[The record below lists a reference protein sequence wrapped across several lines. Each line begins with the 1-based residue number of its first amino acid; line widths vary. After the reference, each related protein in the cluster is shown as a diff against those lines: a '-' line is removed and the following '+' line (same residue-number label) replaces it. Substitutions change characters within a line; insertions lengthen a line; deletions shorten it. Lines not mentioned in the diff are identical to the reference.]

1 MASSSSGNR
10 ALVVGI
16 ACTHAVHGVCRFAA
30 VTTASVPKCPCR
42 FAPTNLS
49 FLVCVCPHQVGH
61 AKPDKKLLRS
71 LSGLGGVSDRTLA
84 KQLAWIRAHP
94 AVLEMPI
101 SASQLQKASLSSL
114 KETVG
119 TVRVDIADAAE
130 DWTLLSLRLVVPWLC
145 QESPNFRG
153 LMRDM
158 IQQSG
163 LRHHT
168 CKRALLI
175 YNREM
180 SGNYRFC
187 S

>member
-1 MASSSSGNR
+1 M
-10 ALVVGI
+10 
-16 ACTHAVHGVCRFAA
+16 
-30 VTTASVPKCPCR
+30 
-42 FAPTNLS
+42 
-49 FLVCVCPHQVGH
+49 CPHQVGH

-84 KQLAWIRAHP
+84 KQFAWIRAHP

-101 SASQLQKASLSSL
+101 SAQQLNRASLSSL

-119 TVRVDIADAAE
+119 TVRVDIADEAAE

-145 QESPNFRG
+145 QESPHFRG